1 MLSFQ
6 KETANKPQDKEVHT
20 MDKNKLLY
28 FIKDRGY
35 TIEDFCKNI
44 DMGYAAFYG
53 KCRDNR
59 FLLWEIW
66 QIAEFL
72 KLTLDDVNSIFFAKM
87 VS

>member
-1 MLSFQ
+1 
-6 KETANKPQDKEVHT
+6 

-35 TIEDFCKNI
+35 KLEDFCLKLG
-44 DMGYAAFYG
+44 MSYAAFYG

-59 FLLWEIW
+59 FILSEIW
-66 QIAEFL
+66 KIKDILEL
-72 KLTLDDVNSIFFAKM
+72 SLEDVKSIFFANY

>member
-1 MLSFQ
+1 
-6 KETANKPQDKEVHT
+6 

-35 TIEDFCKNI
+35 KVEEFCKVLG
-44 DMGYAAFYG
+44 MGYSAFYG

-59 FLLWEIW
+59 FLLCEIW
-66 QIAEFL
+66 DISE
-72 KLTLDDVNSIFFAKM
+72 KLNLTYDDVYSIFFEKH

>member
-1 MLSFQ
+1 
-6 KETANKPQDKEVHT
+6 

-35 TIEDFCKNI
+35 KLDDFCSKL
-44 DMGYAAFYG
+44 GVSYAAFYG

-59 FLLWEIW
+59 FILSEIW
-66 QIAEFL
+66 KIKDILEL
-72 KLTLDDVNSIFFAKM
+72 SLEDVKSIFFANY

>member
-1 MLSFQ
+1 
-6 KETANKPQDKEVHT
+6 

-35 TIEDFCKNI
+35 KLDDFCSSI
-44 DMGYAAFYG
+44 GMSYAAFYG

-59 FLLWEIW
+59 FLLSEIW
-66 QIAEFL
+66 KITEFL
-72 KLTLDDVNSIFFAKM
+72 NLTLEDVNSIFFANI